1 MSKRSYPNETKDV
14 RVDQLSHGERSAL
27 VKQWVDMID
36 GFKEKRYKVPLGNSD
51 DNKESRQ
58 ITLHCREIP
67 DVVARGVGLSSTK
80 SERAQWAPNI
90 GVNRR
95 LAKLT
100 AYRAPYDLLGVITSD
115 MTVSHLCHNSH
126 CFNPYH
132 HSLETLECNKGRN
145 WCPGP
150 LGGCIHDPLCLM
162 QGPQYMKGNG
172 GILGGDAL
180 HMDGTLDDLNIR
192 V

>member
-1 MSKRSYPNETKDV
+1 MSKSYPSETKDV
-14 RVDQLSHGERSAL
+14 QVNQLSPDEKSML
-27 VKQWVDMID
+27 VKQWVAMVG
-36 GFKEKRYKVPLGNSD
+36 GFDEKRYKVAIGKS
-51 DNKESRQ
+51 DNKEESQ
-58 ITLHCREIP
+58 QMTLHCREIP
-67 DVVARGVGLSSTK
+67 SVVARGVGLSST
-80 SERAQWAPNI
+80 SSHRSQWAPNI

-100 AYRAPYDLLGVITSD
+100 AYRAPYDLLGVINSNL
-115 MTVSHLCHNSH
+115 TVSHLCHNSQ

-150 LGGCIHDPLCLM
+150 LGGCVHDPVCLM

-172 GILGGDAL
+172 GIIGGDAL
-180 HMDGTLDDLNIR
+180 GMESESLDSDIR
-192 V
+192 I